1 MSILYLVDGNAD
13 EIEKQNRIQNIQYY
27 QELREEIKKNQELK
41 EPNINSVFIN
51 MSIQNIGIIYFM
63 KDNKLENQMVQIYL
77 HRLTHIEKFLNPIL
91 LTKEIRNKISTII
104 SRMKMDGYTLY
115 DDLIKWISESNIVNY
130 VIYN

>member
-91 LTKEIRNKISTII
+91 LTKEIRNKISSII